1 MVNSSVH
8 TKRTLP
14 FNCSNT
20 VDTRR
25 RFNVYKKSYRRLIDV
40 ETTSCAYWEYNTRN
54 LTDSM
59 KPIAIAKR
67 NLFFHYRDAKEIL
80 FYYFRDTKLCAK
92 HEKTQV
98 NSIFIVGIMFV
109 R

>member
-1 MVNSSVH
+1 MVNWSVH

-20 VDTRR
+20 VDTR
-25 RFNVYKKSYRRLIDV
+25 
-40 ETTSCAYWEYNTRN
+40 N
-54 LTDSM
+54 LADSM
-59 KPIAIAKR
+59 KSIAIAKR

-80 FYYFRDTKLCAK
+80 FYYFRDTKVCAK